1 MIKRRLLFYLT
12 LISLSALGSG
22 WDHARAAPASTAQA
36 TPLASTAQAPI
47 QRLTDTLLTIMKQGR
62 AVPFE
67 QRFESLA
74 PTIDQAFDLETILHA
89 SVGPS
94 WAGLA
99 AVQQD
104 QLREAF
110 RRYTVASYVHSFD
123 SLDGIRLEVLP
134 DMRATPNGEQI
145 VGTSIVAAS
154 GDTNALDYVM
164 RHSDRG
170 WRAVDVL
177 AEGTVSRVA
186 VQRSDFRRLLSQG
199 GAAALVDSLR
209 AKARDLAGS

>member
-1 MIKRRLLFYLT
+1 MINRQLLLSLT
-12 LISLSALGSG
+12 LMSIAAFNCG
-22 WDHARAAPASTAQA
+22 WDRARAAPASTAQA
-36 TPLASTAQAPI
+36 PI
-47 QRLTDTLLTIMKQGR
+47 LRLIDTLLTIMKQGR
-62 AVPFE
+62 TVPFE

-74 PTIDQAFDLETILHA
+74 PVIDQAFDLEAILHA

-99 AVQQD
+99 TAQQD

-110 RRYTVASYVHSFD
+110 RRYTVTSYVHSFD
-123 SLDGIRLEVLP
+123 SLNGIRLEVLP
-134 DMRATPNGEQI
+134 GTRATSNGEQI
-145 VGTSIVAAS
+145 VGTSVVAAS
-154 GDTNALDYVM
+154 GDTHALDYVM
-164 RHSDRG
+164 RLGDSG
-170 WRAVDVL
+170 WHAVDVL

-186 VQRSDFRRLLSQG
+186 VQRSDFRRLLAQG